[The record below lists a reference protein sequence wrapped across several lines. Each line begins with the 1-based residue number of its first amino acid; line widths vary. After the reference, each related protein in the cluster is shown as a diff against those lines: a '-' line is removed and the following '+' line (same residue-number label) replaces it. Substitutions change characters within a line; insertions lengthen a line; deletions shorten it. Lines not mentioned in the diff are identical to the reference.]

1 MKLIASL
8 FSSSASSCPSSPKG
22 SGGGK
27 KSKTK
32 RGSKERSAS
41 RNDASSTGSSRS
53 SGASGS
59 DSFSKATARTPRT
72 VIIGRNASCLDA
84 EYWSPSPA
92 DLASKAVAILPPAA
106 GPKPSPAVPPAV
118 SELFCVFDR
127 DGDGKITKEELELVL
142 GRLGKSDPPT
152 EEELSMM
159 MAEVDRDGD
168 GCISLEEFGVL
179 APVLPSSGWGAA
191 ASLGHDDLREAFGIF
206 DADGDGNI
214 SAEELLGVFLT
225 LGDDRCTLDDC
236 RGMIRGVDSRGDGYV
251 CFDDFV
257 RMMGG
262 QR

>member
-1 MKLIASL
+1 M
-8 FSSSASSCPSSPKG
+8 
-22 SGGGK
+22 
-27 KSKTK
+27 
-32 RGSKERSAS
+32 R
-41 RNDASSTGSSRS
+41 STG
-53 SGASGS
+53 
-59 DSFSKATARTPRT
+59 
-72 VIIGRNASCLDA
+72 
-84 EYWSPSPA
+84 
-92 DLASKAVAILPPAA
+92 LPPPLTSPPRRSPYYPPSR
-106 GPKPSPAVPPAV
+106 PKALPCRPPAV

-179 APVLPSSGWGAA
+179 APRPAVLWLGRRRQPGARRSEGRA
-191 ASLGHDDLREAFGIF
+191 AGRLP
-206 DADGDGNI
+206 NP
-214 SAEELLGVFLT
+214 
-225 LGDDRCTLDDC
+225 GDDRCTLDDC

>member
-1 MKLIASL
+1 M
-8 FSSSASSCPSSPKG
+8 
-22 SGGGK
+22 
-27 KSKTK
+27 
-32 RGSKERSAS
+32 
-41 RNDASSTGSSRS
+41 
-53 SGASGS
+53 
-59 DSFSKATARTPRT
+59 
-72 VIIGRNASCLDA
+72 
-84 EYWSPSPA
+84 
-92 DLASKAVAILPPAA
+92 
-106 GPKPSPAVPPAV
+106 
-118 SELFCVFDR
+118 FDR

-179 APVLPSSGWGAA
+179 APVLPSPGWGAGGG
-191 ASLGHDDLREAFGIF
+191 LGHDDLREAFGIF
-206 DADGDGNI
+206 DADGDGKI

-236 RGMIRGVDSRGDGYV
+236 RGMIHGVDSRGDGYV